1 MRPAGPQVQNAGAV
15 GAITGMTGVPS
26 SQTELSPDQKR
37 DMLVELMRRDAS
49 GIRLCPLSLAQL
61 RLWFLEQLEPG
72 TGAHNVSS
80 GLRLRGE
87 LDFQALRRAVER
99 IVARHEPLRATFR
112 ALRGEVFQRIEP
124 DVRVEIPEVDLRA
137 LPDEVR
143 EREAYQ
149 KAGEEGS
156 KPFDLEHGPLLRLK
170 LIRIRDS
177 ENILLFTM
185 HHLVG
190 DGWSIGVFIDELLE
204 HYEADIERRRCRLP
218 PIRIQYADYVA
229 WQRDSLNDGE
239 TARQLEYWK
248 TRLAGIGSPLELPAD
263 RARPGEQSFLGAVVS
278 APVPSSLIARLRGL
292 AQREETTLFT
302 VLLAAFQVLLY
313 RYSHQEDIC
322 VGVPVAGRN
331 LLEAEAL
338 IGLFV
343 NTVVIR
349 SVLSGNPT
357 FSSLLH
363 DVRNTLLEAHA
374 NQDLPFERIVEELQ
388 PKRSLSHNP
397 IFQVMMTALEEPRS
411 NRKVA
416 GLTTSQYG
424 APTSISPLDLTL
436 YVVEAADGSFW
447 WRFQYSTALFD
458 SERISRMIGHYQTL
472 LNAILENPNRRI
484 GDLDLLTA
492 GELEQFSEWNSTA
505 GDYPRKCVHTLIADQ
520 AARTPDRVAVVFEDR
535 QLTYA
540 ELHRQALRVAA
551 ALSAA
556 GAGPGALVGVCIE
569 RSLEMIAG
577 VLGVLHCG
585 AAYVPL
591 EPTDPPARLAFKIAD
606 AGVKAL
612 LSQSSLA
619 ERLPPS
625 AAKCVLIEEALAT
638 PAKSVPGTHDPESL
652 AYVIFTSG
660 STGKPKGVCVPHRAL
675 ANLLNAMQQAPGLG
689 ENDRLL
695 AITNLSFDISALEL
709 FLPLITGARLVIAS
723 KETVADGSRIRESL
737 RRYAITTMQATPS
750 TWRMLIEAG
759 WSAGEGNLKV
769 LCGGEA
775 LSPDLAE
782 GLSKRSDSVWNL
794 YGPTETTVWSSR
806 SLVKEQ
812 GRPSIG
818 QPIQNT
824 RFYVLDSRMR
834 RVPAGIPGELYIG
847 GDGVANGYLN
857 RPDLSDERFVENPFD
872 AGGGKLY
879 KTGDS
884 VRYRGDGEVEYL
896 GRLDLQVKVRGHRIE
911 LGEVESAVALHPG
924 VRRSLALVREDVP
937 GDQQLVC
944 YVVPEP
950 GADLRASELRSTI
963 RDKLPGFMVPG
974 IVVLPSF
981 PLNENAK
988 VDLASLPAP
997 AAEGRASTEPRS
1009 DAERQLLSIWK
1020 RLLRKQDIGIYD
1032 NFFDLGG
1039 HSLLAM
1045 RLLSEIAR
1053 VFGQR
1058 LPVATL
1064 FKAQTVEQMA
1074 AVLGERTS
1082 DSRVS
1087 PGTRPPQPHR
1097 PLLFVVPTAAGNAF
1111 LYAEFAGHLGSDRP
1125 IHVLQPAG
1133 LEAAGEP
1140 LESIEAM
1147 AEHFIRQMR
1156 TLQPHGP
1163 YHLVGFCLGGI
1174 IAFEM
1179 AQQLIASGEEAPLLI
1194 LVETWHPTYVPLVR
1208 CAPAARRA
1216 LTFLVRGL
1224 VRRISALLTPS
1235 PREVLASLRET
1246 CAIAR
1251 EMILRQD
1258 IYRGDRYK
1266 RDRDLVVEIT
1276 HRAVSQ
1282 YTPTPYSGSVVLILA
1297 GNLENNA
1304 DSDPRMVWG
1313 ELARGGC
1320 AVVRT
1325 PASNFGEL
1333 LKRPHVKVLAES
1345 VATRLQEASAAVCP
1359 SGSSVS

>member
-1 MRPAGPQVQNAGAV
+1 MRSVS
-15 GAITGMTGVPS
+15 S
-26 SQTELSPDQKR
+26 SQTELSPEQKR

-72 TGAHNVSS
+72 TAAHNISS
-80 GLRLRGE
+80 GVRLRGE
-87 LDFQALRRAVER
+87 LNCQALRRAIEC
-99 IVARHEPLRATFR
+99 IVARHETLRTTFR

-137 LPDEVR
+137 LPDEAR

-149 KAGEEGS
+149 TAGEEGS
-156 KPFDLEHGPLLRLK
+156 KPFDLERGPLLRLK
-170 LIRIRDS
+170 LIRIRDF

-185 HHLVG
+185 HHLVS
-190 DGWSIGVFIDELLE
+190 DGWSIGVFVDELIE
-204 HYEADIERRRCRLP
+204 HYEGDIESRECQLP

-229 WQRDSLNDGE
+229 WQRDSLNDSE
-239 TARQLEYWK
+239 MARQLEYWK
-248 TRLAGIGSPLELPAD
+248 TRLAGIESPLKLPAD
-263 RARPGEQSFLGAVVS
+263 RGRPNEQSFLGAVVS
-278 APVPSSLIARLRGL
+278 APVPASLVAGLRGL
-292 AQREETTLFT
+292 ARQEGTTLFT

-313 RYSHQEDIC
+313 RYCHQEDIC

-349 SVLSGNPT
+349 SLLSGNPK
-357 FSSLLH
+357 FSSFLNE
-363 DVRNTLLEAHA
+363 VRDTLLEAHA
-374 NQDLPFERIVEELQ
+374 NQDLPFEKIVEELQ
-388 PKRSLSHNP
+388 PKRTLSHNP

-416 GLTTSQYG
+416 ALTTSQYG
-424 APTSISPLDLTL
+424 AAISISPLDLTV

-472 LNAILENPNRRI
+472 LSDILENPNRRI

-505 GDYPRKCVHTLIADQ
+505 GGYPRKCVHTLIADQ
-520 AARTPDRVAVVFEDR
+520 AARSPDRVAVVFEDR

-540 ELHRQALRVAA
+540 ELHCQAFRVAA

-556 GAGPGALVGVCIE
+556 GVGPGALVGVCLE
-569 RSLEMIAG
+569 RSLEMIVG
-577 VLGVLHCG
+577 VLGVLHSG

-591 EPTDPPARLAFKIAD
+591 EPSDPPTRLAFKIAD
-606 AGVKAL
+606 SGVAAL
-612 LSQSSLA
+612 LTQSSLA
-619 ERLPPS
+619 ERLPPG

-638 PAKSVPGTHDPESL
+638 PARSIPETHDPENL

-675 ANLLNAMQQAPGLG
+675 ANLLNAMRQMPGLV
-689 ENDRLL
+689 ENDRLF

-723 KETVADGSRIRESL
+723 KETVTDGSRILENL

-750 TWRMLIEAG
+750 TWRMLIDAG
-759 WSAGEGNLKV
+759 GSAAKWDLKV

-775 LSPDLAE
+775 LSPDLADE
-782 GLSKRSDSVWNL
+782 LSKRSDSVWNL
-794 YGPTETTVWSSR
+794 YGPTETTVWSSL
-806 SLVKEQ
+806 SLVKEHC
-812 GRPSIG
+812 RPSIG
-818 QPIQNT
+818 KPIQNT

-857 RPDLSDERFVENPFD
+857 RPELNDERFVANPFH

-879 KTGDS
+879 KTGDA
-884 VRYRGDGEVEYL
+884 VRYRSDGEVEYL
-896 GRLDLQVKVRGHRIE
+896 GRLDLQVKVRGHRVE

-924 VRRSLALVREDVP
+924 VRQSLALIREDVP
-937 GDQQLVC
+937 GDQRLVC
-944 YVVPEP
+944 YVVPER
-950 GADLRASELRSTI
+950 GVELRASELRAAI

-988 VDLASLPAP
+988 IDLAGLPAP
-997 AAEGRASTEPRS
+997 IAEARASIEPRS

-1020 RLLRKQDIGIYD
+1020 RLLRKQNIGIND

-1045 RLLSEIAR
+1045 RLLAEIDW

-1074 AVLGERTS
+1074 AVLGERIS
-1082 DSRVS
+1082 NSRTP
-1087 PGTRPPQPHR
+1087 PGTQRPQHSR
-1097 PLLFVVPTAAGNAF
+1097 PLLFVVPTAAGETF
-1111 LYAEFAGHLGSDRP
+1111 LYAQFAAHLGSGQP
-1125 IHVLQPAG
+1125 IHVLQPVG
-1133 LEAAGEP
+1133 LEAPGEP
-1140 LESIEAM
+1140 LGSIEAI
-1147 AEHFIRQMR
+1147 AEHFIRQIR
-1156 TLQPHGP
+1156 TLQPSGP
-1163 YHLVGFCLGGI
+1163 YHLAGFCLGGI

-1179 AQQLIASGEEAPLLI
+1179 AQQLVASGEEAPLLI
-1194 LVETWHPTYVPLVR
+1194 LVETWHPASVPLVPR
-1208 CAPAARRA
+1208 PPATRRA

-1224 VRRISALLTPS
+1224 DRRLGALLSLS
-1235 PREVLASLRET
+1235 PREVLGNLRET
-1246 CAIAR
+1246 CGIVG
-1251 EMILRQD
+1251 EMILRRD

-1266 RDRDLVVEIT
+1266 RDKDLVVEIT
-1276 HRAVSQ
+1276 HRAGSQ
-1282 YTPTPYSGSVVLILA
+1282 YTPTTYSGSVLLILA
-1297 GNLENNA
+1297 GNLETDA
-1304 DSDPRMVWG
+1304 DSDTRMVWRG
-1313 ELARGGC
+1313 LARGGC

-1325 PASNFGEL
+1325 PASSFGEL
-1333 LKRPHVKVLAES
+1333 LKKPHVKVLAES
-1345 VATRLQEASAAVCP
+1345 VAARLRENSSGVRP
-1359 SGSSVS
+1359 SGACSSVS